1 MNTTSIT
8 INTLAIVSGGYL
20 GCIRLNKPKALNAL
34 DLEMVEAMHEVL
46 SKWHDD
52 DEIKAVFIDSSG
64 DKAFCAGGDIVSMY
78 KAMQE
83 HTKQGNTGESNPT
96 QVPEFLASFFAKE
109 YQLDYQIHAYN
120 KPIICWGNGIIMGG
134 GLGVFAGASTR
145 ITTENSRV
153 AMPEITIGLFP
164 DVGASYF
171 LNKMPAGVGKFLGLS
186 GASINGADCVNLNL
200 ADVQLHSSQ
209 KEAFISDFLLLDK
222 VNQSNIDGLCARL
235 ASKTEHVDASMY
247 PVKPILSSSIIESL
261 SAIDVVTAPS
271 QAYEL
276 IQALAAQ
283 YTDSEQTSKMLKKAS
298 KSLLGGS
305 PITAHLV
312 LQQLSRSKLLSLAD
326 CFRMELGMAYQCS
339 VGGEFQEGV
348 RALLI
353 DKDNQA
359 NWQFKN
365 WKSVS
370 QEVIESHFTWFD
382 NNSNHP
388 LQHLESQ
395 FGDTDASK

>member
-1 MNTTSIT
+1 MTVASIT
-8 INTLAIVSGGYL
+8 VNTLAIASGGYL
-20 GCIRLNKPKALNAL
+20 ACIRLNKPKALNAL
-34 DLEMVEAMHEVL
+34 DLKMVEAMNEVL

-52 DEIKAVFIDSSG
+52 EEIKAVFIDSSG

-78 KAMQE
+78 NAMQE
-83 HTKQGNTGESNPT
+83 QTIQVNAGEHNHA
-96 QVPEFLASFFAKE
+96 QVPAFLASFFAKE

-171 LNKMPAGVGKFLGLS
+171 LNKMPAGVGQFLGLS

-209 KEAFISDFLLLDK
+209 KEALISECLLLDNI
-222 VNQSNIDGLCARL
+222 NQSSIDELCRRL
-235 ASKTEHVDASMY
+235 ADETEQADGSTY
-247 PVKPILSSSIIESL
+247 PVEPILNSSLIESL
-261 SAIDVVTAPS
+261 SVLDATKTPS
-271 QAYEL
+271 EAYDL
-276 IQALAAQ
+276 LQTLVAQ
-283 YTDSEQTSKMLKKAS
+283 YVDNEKTSKMLNKAS
-298 KSLLGGS
+298 RSLYDGS

-312 LQQLSRSKLLSLAD
+312 LQQLSRSKFLSLAD
-326 CFRMELGMAYQCS
+326 CFRMELSMAYQCS
-339 VGGEFQEGV
+339 IGGEFQEGV

-353 DKDNQA
+353 DKDNQP

-365 WKSVS
+365 WDSVS
-370 QEVIESHFTWFD
+370 HRVIESHFTWFD
-382 NNSNHP
+382 NEKKHP
-388 LQHLESQ
+388 LQYLELQ